1 MSQKGGTGCQLRV
14 IDRCLSRLASTSFTH
29 VRREKVCAY
38 LTASDCC
45 ISNAMRQGDLT
56 PNSCTARLLSALSA
70 LVAFADRSA
79 VIRLNSA
86 AAAR

>member
-1 MSQKGGTGCQLRV
+1 M
-14 IDRCLSRLASTSFTH
+14 
-29 VRREKVCAY
+29 CAY

-70 LVAFADRSA
+70 LVALADRSA